1 MSDFLSRRRHT
12 TKRCWRQIRG
22 ILADAYKFMQHWL
35 SALVHLRFFQTTTF
49 RLTFLNL
56 AVSTILSV
64 AVFLVVYASLALRL
78 QKQMDK
84 ALLTTAEES
93 AAIYRQQGIAA
104 LQYEF
109 EREAESQGSGR
120 VFFRLLS
127 SDGTS
132 LASSDLSKLQESG
145 LSIPNEP
152 ATQGTQSENYTFHL
166 HLQKPEKEHGRR
178 GEADERDFQIRM
190 ISMPIGGGE
199 VLQVGKTLYSEE
211 LILEKYRET
220 FGVALMVMGGLGG
233 LLSFLLARKAMA
245 GVQRITDTA
254 TSIGGLDLAGRVPLG
269 DEGEEI
275 KALARAFN
283 AMLERIEILFS
294 EVRQVT
300 DNVAHE
306 LRTPITRIRG
316 MAETTLKGDDNL
328 IEYKET
334 MASVIDGCDDLIEII
349 GTMLEIAKTD
359 SGNFDFDPVSLD
371 LIGLVEDAVDLF
383 LPVAEDK
390 RIDIHLNKPAMAA
403 KVTGDRRRL
412 QRVVSNILD
421 NAVKYTPHG
430 GLITVTIKN
439 GEGDVRVS
447 ISDTGIG
454 VSESDL
460 PHIFERF
467 FRSDKSRSTSGNGLG
482 LSLAMS
488 IIRAHGGDITV
499 VSSDQGATF
508 TVLLPSSPSSRHPF

>member
-1 MSDFLSRRRHT
+1 MIFFRDSAT
-12 TKRCWRQIRG
+12 WQRCVGR
-22 ILADAYKFMQHWL
+22 AFDAYWL
-35 SALVHLRFFQTTTF
+35 MRINLCNLGCQPRFASEFFQTTTF

-56 AVSTILSV
+56 GVFTTLSV

-84 ALLTTAEES
+84 ALLTTSEES

-127 SDGTS
+127 SDGTP
-132 LASSDLSKLQESG
+132 LASSDLSKLRESG
-145 LSIPNEP
+145 LSIPSEP
-152 ATQGTQSENYTFHL
+152 AAQGTRSVYYTFHP
-166 HLQKPEKEHGRR
+166 HLRKQEKEHGRK
-178 GEADERDFQIRM
+178 GEEDERDFQIRM

-199 VLQVGKTLYSEE
+199 VLQVGRTLYSEE

-220 FGVALMVMGGLGG
+220 FGVALMVMGSLGG
-233 LLSFLLARKAMA
+233 LFSFLLARKAMA
-245 GVQRITDTA
+245 GVQRITDT
-254 TSIGGLDLAGRVPLG
+254 TTGIGRSDLAGRVPLG

-275 KALARAFN
+275 TALARAFN

-316 MAETTLKGDDNL
+316 MAETTLKGDGNL

-371 LIGLVEDAVDLF
+371 LIELVEDAVDLF
-383 LPVAEDK
+383 MPVAEDK
-390 RIDIHLNKPAMAA
+390 RIDVRLNKPAMAV
-403 KVTGDRRRL
+403 KVSGDRRRL

-430 GLITVTIKN
+430 GIIAVTIKRDA
-439 GEGDVRVS
+439 GDVRVS

-454 VSESDL
+454 ISESDL

-467 FRSDKSRSTSGNGLG
+467 FRGDKSRSTSGNGLG
-482 LSLAMS
+482 LSLAMA
-488 IIRAHGGDITV
+488 IIHAHGGDITV
-499 VSSDQGATF
+499 TSSDQGATF
-508 TVLLPSSPSSRHPF
+508 TFFLPTSPSSRHYF

>member
-1 MSDFLSRRRHT
+1 MSDFLSRRRQT
-12 TKRCWRQIRG
+12 ANGCCRRIRR
-22 ILADAYKFMQHWL
+22 ISADAYKFMQSWL
-35 SALVHLRFFQTTTF
+35 SALVRIRFFQTTTF

-56 AVSTILSV
+56 AVFTILSV

-84 ALLTTAEES
+84 VLLTTAEES

-127 SDGTS
+127 SDETS
-132 LASSDLSKLQESG
+132 LASSDLSKLRESG

-152 ATQGTQSENYTFHL
+152 APRGTRSAYHTFHL
-166 HLQKPEKEHGRR
+166 HLRKPEKEHGRK
-178 GEADERDFQIRM
+178 GEEDERDFQIRM
-190 ISMPIGGGE
+190 ISLPIGDGE
-199 VLQVGKTLYSEE
+199 VLQIGKTLYSEE

-233 LLSFLLARKAMA
+233 LLSFLLARKAMT

-254 TSIGGLDLAGRVPLG
+254 TGIGRSDIAGRVPLG

-275 KALARAFN
+275 TALARAFN

-306 LRTPITRIRG
+306 LRTPITRIRV
-316 MAETTLKGDDNL
+316 MAETTLKADDNL

-371 LIGLVEDAVDLF
+371 LIELVEDAVDLF
-383 LPVAEDK
+383 MPVAEDK
-390 RIDIHLNKPAMAA
+390 RIDIRLNKPGMAA
-403 KVTGDRRRL
+403 QVTGDRRRL

-421 NAVKYTPHG
+421 NAVKYTPQG
-430 GLITVTIKN
+430 GIITVTIKSDAR
-439 GEGDVRVS
+439 DVRVS

-454 VSESDL
+454 ISESDL

-467 FRSDKSRSTSGNGLG
+467 FRGDKSRSTSGNGLG
-482 LSLAMS
+482 LSLALS

-499 VSSDQGATF
+499 TSSDQGATF
-508 TVLLPSSPSSRHPF
+508 TFLLPASPYSRHSS